1 MRVGVVE
8 RVGKLDANPLRT
20 RIDVRMETEP
30 ARVGRVIVKVAAGQG
45 ARP

>member
-1 MRVGVVE
+1 VVE